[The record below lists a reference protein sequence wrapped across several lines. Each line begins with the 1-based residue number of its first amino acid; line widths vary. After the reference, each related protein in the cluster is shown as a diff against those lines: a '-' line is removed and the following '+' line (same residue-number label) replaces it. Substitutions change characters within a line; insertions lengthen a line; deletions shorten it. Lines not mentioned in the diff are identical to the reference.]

1 MEEKVP
7 VVNFEDYTCRNL
19 AIDSSFKCSEC
30 KTSIESNDYAGSAY
44 ICNGDWNFCPNCGRK
59 IIDQV
64 RRGEIPL
71 LFYLQPKVGEILSC
85 PVQKSQEEDLR
96 SFMKILQ
103 PKTKYYLHF

>member
-1 MEEKVP
+1 MKEKAL

-59 IIDQV
+59 VIDQA
-64 RRGEIPL
+64 RRGETPL
-71 LFYLQPKVGEILSC
+71 LFCAQPRIGVKFYYIWSKKVKRKLY
-85 PVQKSQEEDLR
+85 
-96 SFMKILQ
+96 
-103 PKTKYYLHF
+103 KTL